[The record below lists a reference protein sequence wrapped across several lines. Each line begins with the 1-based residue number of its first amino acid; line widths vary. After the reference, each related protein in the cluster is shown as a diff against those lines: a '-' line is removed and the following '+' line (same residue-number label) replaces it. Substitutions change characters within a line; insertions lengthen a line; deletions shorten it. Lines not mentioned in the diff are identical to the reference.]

1 MSILTPGQLQRI
13 RKFEEGGAAGDQP
26 YVAAVTR
33 QDQFMDPLTQQLLYG
48 TDGQGGFIPGAF
60 RAAERTF
67 FDEEGR
73 PIVIPQEIAGLS
85 PDQIQAQQLA
95 RGAVGVQQPFIQE
108 AMSRGQQGIDA
119 LQSGIGGQALASQQA
134 LQQIQEGSRFALDQ
148 RDRAM
153 TDAIGGTQQGRARA
167 IEAEGRLRGD
177 LSDITGM
184 AQDSTGQY
192 IDQLGQQ
199 AAQGRRATEDFGMDL
214 AKVRQQG
221 QRSYDEFGRDITD
234 AVGMSMREREDLS
247 RGLAGGENLA
257 AQAVAS
263 QRGRLGLAEQ
273 GLKGGIS
280 ELGRN
285 LTDAIG
291 TRMIG
296 EQGLSRDL
304 AQGSELAARAGASQR
319 ARLGLAEA
327 GLQSGAG
334 ELGRNLTDTIGMRM
348 MGQENLSRGL
358 SRQEQLAAGAGASQR
373 ARLDLAEQ
381 GLSGGISRLDRD
393 LTRQLGAEAQTTG
406 DFSGQLGEARTQLR
420 NTVEDGFSIGDK
432 TSEYFDPYEDQVIQQ
447 SIRDASEGL
456 AKQDMAQYA
465 RDISSGGESAFG
477 SRARLSAEERAE
489 AMGRGLAKEVG
500 GIRSAG
506 FQRAQQTAI
515 GEDERARQAQR
526 TASSGLASLAGQEL
540 TGERGLIDRAAQ
552 ASQQRLGSA
561 QSLAGMRQQRAASE
575 LGASRDLANTL
586 GQTAQQRFGADQQV
600 ADAMAQAS
608 AQKFGAAQN
617 IAGMRQQRAA
627 SELGSSRQM
636 ADILRQDAQT
646 RFGAGQQTADA
657 LTQAAGQRFGAAQ
670 NLAGMRQQRAA
681 SELGSGTQ
689 LADIYRQG
697 AQQRFGAGQQVA
709 GQFQQAAGQ
718 KLAAGQG
725 YGNLIQQTA
734 QSQLGAQQQLGAQMG
749 QQAQQQYGAQQGLGS
764 LMSGAAQQRYGA
776 ATGLGQTLAGYG
788 QQDAAARAAAAQQGM
803 NVAGS
808 LANQYGQ
815 IGQQQ
820 YGAGQALAGA
830 QTGYGGFLSGL
841 GGQAQQAAQQD
852 VASLQGIGG
861 QAQQQRQRE
870 LDAQRAGL
878 LQAQQA
884 PLAQYQALM
893 PFVNMSPTG
902 QTNVQ
907 TQYTPPPSAIQAGL
921 GTGLAA
927 LGAIGNFNNPNN
939 QLRQQPSS

>member
-26 YVAAVTR
+26 YVASVTR
-33 QDQFMDPLTQQLLYG
+33 QDSMMDPITQQLLYG

-199 AAQGRRATEDFGMDL
+199 AAQARRATEDFGMDL

-221 QRSYDEFGRDITD
+221 RRSYDEFGRDITD
-234 AVGMSMREREDLS
+234 SFGMAARGREDLA
-247 RGLAGGENLA
+247 RGLAGGQDLSAQSTAGQRARLA
-257 AQAVAS
+257 
-263 QRGRLGLAEQ
+263 LAEK
-273 GLKGGIS
+273 GLQSGIS
-280 ELGRN
+280 DLSGN
-285 LTDAIG
+285 LTDSIG
-291 TRMIG
+291 MRMIG
-296 EQGLSRDL
+296 QQGLSRDL
-304 AQGSELAARAGASQR
+304 ARS
-319 ARLGLAEA
+319 
-327 GLQSGAG
+327 
-334 ELGRNLTDTIGMRM
+334 
-348 MGQENLSRGL
+348 
-358 SRQEQLAAGAGASQR
+358 EQLASAAGASQR
-373 ARLDLAEQ
+373 ARLDLAET
-381 GLSGGISRLDRD
+381 GMKGGISQLDRD
-393 LTRQLGAEAQTTG
+393 LTRQLGAESAATG
-406 DFSGQLGEARTQLR
+406 EFGGQLGEARTQLR
-420 NTVEDGFSIGDK
+420 NTVEDGFNIGDK
-432 TSEYFDPYEDQVIQQ
+432 TSEYFDPYEDRVVQQ

-515 GEDERARQAQR
+515 GEDERAKQAQR

-540 TGERGLIDRAAQ
+540 QGERGLIDRAAQ
-552 ASQQRLGSA
+552 ASQQ
-561 QSLAGMRQQRAASE
+561 QY
-575 LGASRDLANTL
+575 
-586 GQTAQQRFGADQQV
+586 
-600 ADAMAQAS
+600 
-608 AQKFGAAQN
+608 
-617 IAGMRQQRAA
+617 
-627 SELGSSRQM
+627 
-636 ADILRQDAQT
+636 
-646 RFGAGQQTADA
+646 
-657 LTQAAGQRFGAAQ
+657 GAAQ

-681 SELGSGTQ
+681 SELGSSRELANMLGQTAQQRYGAGESVASAAAQAAQQQFGAAQNLAGMRQQRAASELASGNQ
-689 LADIYRQG
+689 LADVYRQG
-697 AQQRFGAGQQVA
+697 AQQMYGADQALAGQA
-709 GQFQQAAGQ
+709 QQIAQQ

-776 ATGLGQTLAGYG
+776 GTGLGQTLAGYG
-788 QQDAAARAAAAQQGM
+788 QQDAAARTAAAQQGM

-820 YGAGQALAGA
+820 FGAGQALAGA

-902 QTNVQ
+902 TSNVQ
-907 TQYTPPPSAIQAGL
+907 TQYTPPPSALQAGL
-921 GTGLAA
+921 GVGLST

>member
-26 YVAAVTR
+26 YVASVTR
-33 QDQFMDPLTQQLLYG
+33 QDSMMDPITQQLLYG

-108 AMSRGQQGIDA
+108 AISRGQQGIDA

-199 AAQGRRATEDFGMDL
+199 AAQARRATEDFGMDL

-234 AVGMSMREREDLS
+234 SFGMAARGREDLA
-247 RGLAGGENLA
+247 RGLAGGQDLSAQSTAGQRARLA
-257 AQAVAS
+257 
-263 QRGRLGLAEQ
+263 LAEK
-273 GLKGGIS
+273 GLQSGIS
-280 ELGRN
+280 DLSGN
-285 LTDAIG
+285 LTDSIG
-291 TRMIG
+291 MRMIG
-296 EQGLSRDL
+296 QQGLSRDL
-304 AQGSELAARAGASQR
+304 ARSEQLASAAGASQR
-319 ARLGLAEA
+319 G
-327 GLQSGAG
+327 
-334 ELGRNLTDTIGMRM
+334 
-348 MGQENLSRGL
+348 
-358 SRQEQLAAGAGASQR
+358 
-373 ARLDLAEQ
+373 RLDLAET
-381 GLSGGISRLDRD
+381 GLKGGISQLDRD
-393 LTRQLGAEAQTTG
+393 LTRQLGAESAATG
-406 DFSGQLGEARTQLR
+406 EFGGQLGEARTQLR
-420 NTVEDGFSIGDK
+420 NTVEDGFNIGDK
-432 TSEYFDPYEDQVIQQ
+432 TSEYFDPYEDRVVQQ

-515 GEDERARQAQR
+515 GEDERAKQAQR

-540 TGERGLIDRAAQ
+540 QGERGLIDRAAQ
-552 ASQQRLGSA
+552 ASQQ
-561 QSLAGMRQQRAASE
+561 QY
-575 LGASRDLANTL
+575 
-586 GQTAQQRFGADQQV
+586 
-600 ADAMAQAS
+600 
-608 AQKFGAAQN
+608 
-617 IAGMRQQRAA
+617 
-627 SELGSSRQM
+627 
-636 ADILRQDAQT
+636 
-646 RFGAGQQTADA
+646 
-657 LTQAAGQRFGAAQ
+657 GAAQ

-681 SELGSGTQ
+681 SELGSSRELANMLGQTAQQRYGAGESVASAAAQAAQQQFGAAQNLAGMRQQRAASELASGNQ
-689 LADIYRQG
+689 LADVYRQG
-697 AQQRFGAGQQVA
+697 AQQMYGADQALAGQA
-709 GQFQQAAGQ
+709 QQIAGQ

-776 ATGLGQTLAGYG
+776 GTGLGQTLAGYG
-788 QQDAAARAAAAQQGM
+788 QQDAAARTAAAQQGM

-820 YGAGQALAGA
+820 FGAGQALAGA

-902 QTNVQ
+902 TSNVQ

-939 QLRQQPSS
+939 QLRQ

>member
-26 YVAAVTR
+26 YVASVTR
-33 QDQFMDPLTQQLLYG
+33 SDSMMDPITQQLLYG

-108 AMSRGQQGIDA
+108 AISRGQQGIDA

-234 AVGMSMREREDLS
+234 AVGMGMIGKEDLS
-247 RGLAGGENLA
+247 RGLSRSEELA
-257 AQAVAS
+257 SAAAAS
-263 QRGRLGLAEQ
+263 QRGRLDLAET
-273 GLKGGIS
+273 GMKGGIS
-280 ELGRN
+280 
-285 LTDAIG
+285 
-291 TRMIG
+291 
-296 EQGLSRDL
+296 Q
-304 AQGSELAARAGASQR
+304 
-319 ARLGLAEA
+319 
-327 GLQSGAG
+327 
-334 ELGRNLTDTIGMRM
+334 
-348 MGQENLSRGL
+348 
-358 SRQEQLAAGAGASQR
+358 
-373 ARLDLAEQ
+373 
-381 GLSGGISRLDRD
+381 LDRD
-393 LTRQLGAEAQTTG
+393 LTRQLGAESAATG
-406 DFSGQLGEARTQLR
+406 EFGGQLGEARTQLR
-420 NTVEDGFSIGDK
+420 NTVEDGFNIGDK
-432 TSEYFDPYEDQVIQQ
+432 TSEYFDPYEDRVVQQ

-515 GEDERARQAQR
+515 GEDERAKQAQR

-540 TGERGLIDRAAQ
+540 QGERGLIDRAAQ
-552 ASQQRLGSA
+552 ASQQ
-561 QSLAGMRQQRAASE
+561 QY
-575 LGASRDLANTL
+575 
-586 GQTAQQRFGADQQV
+586 
-600 ADAMAQAS
+600 
-608 AQKFGAAQN
+608 
-617 IAGMRQQRAA
+617 
-627 SELGSSRQM
+627 
-636 ADILRQDAQT
+636 
-646 RFGAGQQTADA
+646 
-657 LTQAAGQRFGAAQ
+657 GAAQ
-670 NLAGMRQQRAA
+670 NLAGMQQQRAA
-681 SELGSGTQ
+681 SELASSTN
-689 LADIYRQG
+689 LANMLGQG

-709 GQFQQAAGQ
+709 GQVQQAAGQ

-776 ATGLGQTLAGYG
+776 GTGLGQTLAGYG
-788 QQDAAARAAAAQQGM
+788 QQDAAARTAAAQQGM

-820 YGAGQALAGA
+820 FGAGQALAGA

-902 QTNVQ
+902 TTNVQ

>member
-26 YVAAVTR
+26 YVANVTR
-33 QDQFMDPLTQQLLYG
+33 TDSMMDPITQQLLYG

-108 AMSRGQQGIDA
+108 AISRGQQGIDA

-234 AVGMSMREREDLS
+234 AVGMGMIGKEDLS
-247 RGLAGGENLA
+247 RGLSRSEELA
-257 AQAVAS
+257 SAAAAS
-263 QRGRLGLAEQ
+263 QRGRLDLAET
-273 GLKGGIS
+273 GMKGGIS
-280 ELGRN
+280 
-285 LTDAIG
+285 
-291 TRMIG
+291 
-296 EQGLSRDL
+296 Q
-304 AQGSELAARAGASQR
+304 
-319 ARLGLAEA
+319 
-327 GLQSGAG
+327 
-334 ELGRNLTDTIGMRM
+334 
-348 MGQENLSRGL
+348 
-358 SRQEQLAAGAGASQR
+358 
-373 ARLDLAEQ
+373 
-381 GLSGGISRLDRD
+381 LDRD
-393 LTRQLGAEAQTTG
+393 LTRQLGAESAATG
-406 DFSGQLGEARTQLR
+406 EFGGQLGEARTQLR
-420 NTVEDGFSIGDK
+420 NTVEDGFNIGDK
-432 TSEYFDPYEDQVIQQ
+432 TSEYFDPYEDRVVQQ

-515 GEDERARQAQR
+515 GEDERAKQAQR

-540 TGERGLIDRAAQ
+540 QGERGLIDRAAQ
-552 ASQQRLGSA
+552 ASQQ
-561 QSLAGMRQQRAASE
+561 QY
-575 LGASRDLANTL
+575 
-586 GQTAQQRFGADQQV
+586 
-600 ADAMAQAS
+600 
-608 AQKFGAAQN
+608 
-617 IAGMRQQRAA
+617 
-627 SELGSSRQM
+627 
-636 ADILRQDAQT
+636 
-646 RFGAGQQTADA
+646 
-657 LTQAAGQRFGAAQ
+657 GAAQ
-670 NLAGMRQQRAA
+670 NLAGMQQQRAA
-681 SELGSGTQ
+681 SELASSTN
-689 LADIYRQG
+689 LANMLGQG

-709 GQFQQAAGQ
+709 GQVQQAAGQ

-788 QQDAAARAAAAQQGM
+788 QQDAAARTAAAQQGM

-830 QTGYGGFLSGL
+830 QQGYGGFLSGL

-902 QTNVQ
+902 TTNVV

-939 QLRQQPSS
+939 QLNQQPSS

>member
-1 MSILTPGQLQRI
+1 MSILTPAQLQRI
-13 RKFEEGGAAGDQP
+13 RRFQEGGAAVDQP
-26 YVAAVTR
+26 YIAAVTR
-33 QDQFMDPLTQQLLYG
+33 QDEMMDPITQQLLYG
-48 TDGQGGFIPGAF
+48 TDGQDGFIPGAF

-67 FDEEGR
+67 FDSEGR

-85 PDQIQAQQLA
+85 PDQIEAQQLA

-108 AMSRGQQGIDA
+108 AMSRGQLGIDA
-119 LQSGIGGQALASQQA
+119 LQSGIGGQSLASQQA
-134 LQQIQEGSRFALDQ
+134 LRQIQEGSRFALDQ

-153 TDAIGGTQQGRARA
+153 MDAIGGTQQGRARA
-167 IEAEGRLRGD
+167 LEAEARLRGD
-177 LSDITGM
+177 LGDITGM
-184 AQDSTGQY
+184 AQRSTGQY

-234 AVGMSMREREDLS
+234 AVGMGMISKEDLS
-247 RGLAGGENLA
+247 RGLSTGEELA
-257 AQAVAS
+257 SAATAL
-263 QRGRLGLAEQ
+263 QRG
-273 GLKGGIS
+273 
-280 ELGRN
+280 
-285 LTDAIG
+285 
-291 TRMIG
+291 
-296 EQGLSRDL
+296 
-304 AQGSELAARAGASQR
+304 
-319 ARLGLAEA
+319 
-327 GLQSGAG
+327 
-334 ELGRNLTDTIGMRM
+334 
-348 MGQENLSRGL
+348 
-358 SRQEQLAAGAGASQR
+358 
-373 ARLDLAEQ
+373 RLDLAET
-381 GLSGGISRLDRD
+381 GMAGGISRLDRD
-393 LTRQLGAEAQTTG
+393 LTRQLGAESAATG
-406 DFSGQLGEARTQLR
+406 GFGGQIGEARTQLK
-420 NTVEDGFSIGDK
+420 NTVEDGFNIGDK
-432 TSEYFDPYEDQVIQQ
+432 TSEYFDPYEDKVVQQ

-489 AMGRGLAKEVG
+489 AMGRGLAREVG

-526 TASSGLASLAGQEL
+526 AASSGLASLAGQEL
-540 TGERGLIDRAAQ
+540 GAERGLIDRAAQ
-552 ASQQRLGSA
+552 ASQQRY
-561 QSLAGMRQQRAASE
+561 
-575 LGASRDLANTL
+575 
-586 GQTAQQRFGADQQV
+586 
-600 ADAMAQAS
+600 
-608 AQKFGAAQN
+608 GAAQN
-617 IAGMRQQRAA
+617 LAGMQQQRAA
-627 SELGSSRQM
+627 SELGSV
-636 ADILRQDAQT
+636 
-646 RFGAGQQTADA
+646 
-657 LTQAAGQRFGAAQ
+657 
-670 NLAGMRQQRAA
+670 
-681 SELGSGTQ
+681 TQ

-697 AQQRFGAGQQVA
+697 AQQRFGAGQQLA
-709 GQFQQAAGQ
+709 GQVQQAAGQ

-764 LMSGAAQQRYGA
+764 LMGGAAQQLYGA
-776 ATGLGQTLAGYG
+776 GTGLGQTLAGYG

-803 NVAGS
+803 GVAGT

-820 YGAGQALAGA
+820 FGAGQALAGA
-830 QTGYGGFLSGL
+830 QAGYGTFLSGL
-841 GGQAQQAAQQD
+841 GGQAQQAAMQD

-902 QTNVQ
+902 KSTVQ
-907 TQYTPPPSAIQAGL
+907 TQYTPPPNALNAGLAAGL
-921 GTGLAA
+921 GA
-927 LGAIGNFNNPNN
+927 LGTMSNFNNPNN
-939 QLRQQPSS
+939 QLRTY

>member
-26 YVAAVTR
+26 YVANVTR
-33 QDQFMDPLTQQLLYG
+33 TDSMMDPITQQLLYG

-108 AMSRGQQGIDA
+108 AISRGQQGIDA
-119 LQSGIGGQALASQQA
+119 LQSGISGQALASQQA

-234 AVGMSMREREDLS
+234 AVGMGMIGKEDLS
-247 RGLAGGENLA
+247 RGLSRSEELA
-257 AQAVAS
+257 SAAAAS
-263 QRGRLGLAEQ
+263 QRGRLDLAET
-273 GLKGGIS
+273 GMKGGIS
-280 ELGRN
+280 
-285 LTDAIG
+285 
-291 TRMIG
+291 
-296 EQGLSRDL
+296 Q
-304 AQGSELAARAGASQR
+304 
-319 ARLGLAEA
+319 
-327 GLQSGAG
+327 
-334 ELGRNLTDTIGMRM
+334 
-348 MGQENLSRGL
+348 
-358 SRQEQLAAGAGASQR
+358 
-373 ARLDLAEQ
+373 
-381 GLSGGISRLDRD
+381 LDRD
-393 LTRQLGAEAQTTG
+393 LTRQLGAESAATG
-406 DFSGQLGEARTQLR
+406 EFGGQLGEARTQLR
-420 NTVEDGFSIGDK
+420 NTVEDGFNIGDK
-432 TSEYFDPYEDQVIQQ
+432 TSEYFDPYEDKVVQQ

-515 GEDERARQAQR
+515 GEDERAKQAQR

-540 TGERGLIDRAAQ
+540 QGERGLIDRAAQ
-552 ASQQRLGSA
+552 ASQQ
-561 QSLAGMRQQRAASE
+561 QY
-575 LGASRDLANTL
+575 
-586 GQTAQQRFGADQQV
+586 
-600 ADAMAQAS
+600 
-608 AQKFGAAQN
+608 
-617 IAGMRQQRAA
+617 
-627 SELGSSRQM
+627 
-636 ADILRQDAQT
+636 
-646 RFGAGQQTADA
+646 
-657 LTQAAGQRFGAAQ
+657 GAAQ
-670 NLAGMRQQRAA
+670 NLAGMQQQRAA
-681 SELGSGTQ
+681 SELASSTN
-689 LADIYRQG
+689 LANMLGQG

-709 GQFQQAAGQ
+709 GQVQQAAGQ

-788 QQDAAARAAAAQQGM
+788 QQDAAARTAAAQQGM

-830 QTGYGGFLSGL
+830 QQGYGGFLSGL
-841 GGQAQQAAQQD
+841 GAQAQQAAQQD

-902 QTNVQ
+902 TTNVQ

-939 QLRQQPSS
+939 QLKNTMSVADFTPS

>member
-26 YVAAVTR
+26 YVANVTR
-33 QDQFMDPLTQQLLYG
+33 SDSMMDPITQQLLYG

-108 AMSRGQQGIDA
+108 AISRGQQGIDA

-234 AVGMSMREREDLS
+234 AVGMGMIGKEDLS
-247 RGLAGGENLA
+247 RGLSRSEELA
-257 AQAVAS
+257 SAAAAS
-263 QRGRLGLAEQ
+263 QRGRLDLAET
-273 GLKGGIS
+273 GMKGGIS
-280 ELGRN
+280 
-285 LTDAIG
+285 
-291 TRMIG
+291 
-296 EQGLSRDL
+296 Q
-304 AQGSELAARAGASQR
+304 
-319 ARLGLAEA
+319 
-327 GLQSGAG
+327 
-334 ELGRNLTDTIGMRM
+334 
-348 MGQENLSRGL
+348 
-358 SRQEQLAAGAGASQR
+358 
-373 ARLDLAEQ
+373 
-381 GLSGGISRLDRD
+381 LDRD
-393 LTRQLGAEAQTTG
+393 LTRQLGAESAATG
-406 DFSGQLGEARTQLR
+406 EFGGQLGEARTQLR
-420 NTVEDGFSIGDK
+420 NTVEDGFNIGDK
-432 TSEYFDPYEDQVIQQ
+432 TSEYFDPYEDKVVQQ

-515 GEDERARQAQR
+515 GEDERAKQAQR

-540 TGERGLIDRAAQ
+540 QGERGLIDRAAQ
-552 ASQQRLGSA
+552 ASQQ
-561 QSLAGMRQQRAASE
+561 QY
-575 LGASRDLANTL
+575 
-586 GQTAQQRFGADQQV
+586 
-600 ADAMAQAS
+600 
-608 AQKFGAAQN
+608 
-617 IAGMRQQRAA
+617 
-627 SELGSSRQM
+627 
-636 ADILRQDAQT
+636 
-646 RFGAGQQTADA
+646 
-657 LTQAAGQRFGAAQ
+657 GAAQ
-670 NLAGMRQQRAA
+670 NLAGMQQQRAA
-681 SELGSGTQ
+681 SELASSTN
-689 LADIYRQG
+689 LANMLGQG

-709 GQFQQAAGQ
+709 GQVQQAAGQ

-788 QQDAAARAAAAQQGM
+788 QQDAAARTAAAQQGM

-820 YGAGQALAGA
+820 FGAGQALAGA

-902 QTNVQ
+902 TTNVQ

-939 QLRQQPSS
+939 QLNQQPSS

>member
-1 MSILTPGQLQRI
+1 MSILTPAQLQRI
-13 RKFEEGGAAGDQP
+13 RRFQEGGAAVDQP
-26 YVAAVTR
+26 YIAAVTR
-33 QDQFMDPLTQQLLYG
+33 QDEMMDPITQQLLFG
-48 TDGQGGFIPGAF
+48 TDGQDGFIPGAF

-67 FDEEGR
+67 FDSEGR

-108 AMSRGQQGIDA
+108 AMSRGQLGIDA
-119 LQSGIGGQALASQQA
+119 LKSGIGGQSLASQQA
-134 LQQIQEGSRFALDQ
+134 LRQIQEGSRFALDQ

-153 TDAIGGTQQGRARA
+153 MDAIGGTQQGRARA
-167 IEAEGRLRGD
+167 LEAEARLRGD
-177 LSDITGM
+177 LGDITGM
-184 AQDSTGQY
+184 AQRSTGQY

-214 AKVRQQG
+214 AKARQQG

-234 AVGMSMREREDLS
+234 AVGMGMISKEDLS
-247 RGLAGGENLA
+247 RGLSTGEELA
-257 AQAVAS
+257 SAATAL
-263 QRGRLGLAEQ
+263 QRG
-273 GLKGGIS
+273 
-280 ELGRN
+280 
-285 LTDAIG
+285 
-291 TRMIG
+291 
-296 EQGLSRDL
+296 
-304 AQGSELAARAGASQR
+304 
-319 ARLGLAEA
+319 
-327 GLQSGAG
+327 
-334 ELGRNLTDTIGMRM
+334 
-348 MGQENLSRGL
+348 
-358 SRQEQLAAGAGASQR
+358 
-373 ARLDLAEQ
+373 RLDLAET
-381 GLSGGISRLDRD
+381 GMAGGISRLDRD
-393 LTRQLGAEAQTTG
+393 LTRQLGAESAATG
-406 DFSGQLGEARTQLR
+406 GFGGQIGEARTQLK
-420 NTVEDGFSIGDK
+420 NTVEDGFNIGDK
-432 TSEYFDPYEDQVIQQ
+432 TSEYFDPYEDKVVQQ

-489 AMGRGLAKEVG
+489 AMGRGLAREVG

-526 TASSGLASLAGQEL
+526 AASSGLASLAGQEL
-540 TGERGLIDRAAQ
+540 GAERGLIDRAAQ
-552 ASQQRLGSA
+552 ASQQRY
-561 QSLAGMRQQRAASE
+561 
-575 LGASRDLANTL
+575 
-586 GQTAQQRFGADQQV
+586 
-600 ADAMAQAS
+600 
-608 AQKFGAAQN
+608 GAAQN
-617 IAGMRQQRAA
+617 LAGMQQQRAA
-627 SELGSSRQM
+627 SELGSV
-636 ADILRQDAQT
+636 
-646 RFGAGQQTADA
+646 
-657 LTQAAGQRFGAAQ
+657 
-670 NLAGMRQQRAA
+670 
-681 SELGSGTQ
+681 TQ

-697 AQQRFGAGQQVA
+697 AQQRFGAGQQLA
-709 GQFQQAAGQ
+709 GQVQQAAGQ

-764 LMSGAAQQRYGA
+764 LMGGAAQQLYGA
-776 ATGLGQTLAGYG
+776 GTGLGQTLAGYG

-803 NVAGS
+803 GVAGT

-820 YGAGQALAGA
+820 FGAGQALAGA
-830 QTGYGGFLSGL
+830 QQGYGGFLSGL

-902 QTNVQ
+902 KSTVQ
-907 TQYTPPPSAIQAGL
+907 MQYTPPPNALNAGLAAGL
-921 GTGLAA
+921 GA
-927 LGAIGNFNNPNN
+927 LGTMSNFNNPNN
-939 QLRQQPSS
+939 QLRTY

>member
-26 YVAAVTR
+26 YVANVTR
-33 QDQFMDPLTQQLLYG
+33 SDSMMDPITQQLLYG

-167 IEAEGRLRGD
+167 VEAEGRLRGD

-234 AVGMSMREREDLS
+234 AVGMGMIGKEDLS
-247 RGLAGGENLA
+247 RGLSRSEELA
-257 AQAVAS
+257 SAAAAS
-263 QRGRLGLAEQ
+263 QRGRLDLAET
-273 GLKGGIS
+273 GMKGGIS
-280 ELGRN
+280 
-285 LTDAIG
+285 
-291 TRMIG
+291 
-296 EQGLSRDL
+296 Q
-304 AQGSELAARAGASQR
+304 
-319 ARLGLAEA
+319 
-327 GLQSGAG
+327 
-334 ELGRNLTDTIGMRM
+334 
-348 MGQENLSRGL
+348 
-358 SRQEQLAAGAGASQR
+358 
-373 ARLDLAEQ
+373 
-381 GLSGGISRLDRD
+381 LDRD
-393 LTRQLGAEAQTTG
+393 LTRQLGAESAATG
-406 DFSGQLGEARTQLR
+406 EFGGQLGEARTQLR
-420 NTVEDGFSIGDK
+420 NTVEDGFNIGDK
-432 TSEYFDPYEDQVIQQ
+432 TSEYFDPYEDRVVQQ

-515 GEDERARQAQR
+515 GEDERAKQAQR

-540 TGERGLIDRAAQ
+540 QGERGLIDRAAQ
-552 ASQQRLGSA
+552 ASQQ
-561 QSLAGMRQQRAASE
+561 QY
-575 LGASRDLANTL
+575 
-586 GQTAQQRFGADQQV
+586 
-600 ADAMAQAS
+600 
-608 AQKFGAAQN
+608 
-617 IAGMRQQRAA
+617 
-627 SELGSSRQM
+627 
-636 ADILRQDAQT
+636 
-646 RFGAGQQTADA
+646 
-657 LTQAAGQRFGAAQ
+657 GAAQ

-681 SELGSGTQ
+681 SELASSTN
-689 LADIYRQG
+689 LANMLGQG

-709 GQFQQAAGQ
+709 GQVQQAAGQ

-749 QQAQQQYGAQQGLGS
+749 QQAQQQYGAQQGLQS

-776 ATGLGQTLAGYG
+776 GTGLGQTLAGYG
-788 QQDAAARAAAAQQGM
+788 QQDAAARTAAAQQGM

-820 YGAGQALAGA
+820 FGAGQALAGA

-921 GTGLAA
+921 GLGLSSAW
-927 LGAIGNFNNPNN
+927 GNG
-939 QLRQQPSS
+939 

>member
-1 MSILTPGQLQRI
+1 
-13 RKFEEGGAAGDQP
+13 
-26 YVAAVTR
+26 VARLAINRTSPAVTR
-33 QDQFMDPLTQQLLYG
+33 QDQLMDPITQQLLYG
-48 TDGQGGFIPGAF
+48 TDGQDGFIPGAF

-67 FDEEGR
+67 FDSEGR

-85 PDQIQAQQLA
+85 PDQIEAQQLA

-108 AMSRGQQGIDA
+108 AMSRGQLGIDA
-119 LQSGIGGQALASQQA
+119 LRSGIGGQSLASQQA
-134 LQQIQEGSRFALDQ
+134 LRQIQEGSRFALDQ

-153 TDAIGGTQQGRARA
+153 MDAIGGTQQGRARA
-167 IEAEGRLRGD
+167 LEAEARLRGD
-177 LSDITGM
+177 LGDITGM
-184 AQDSTGQY
+184 AQRSTGQY

-234 AVGMSMREREDLS
+234 AVGMGMISKEDLS
-247 RGLAGGENLA
+247 RGLSTGEELA
-257 AQAVAS
+257 SAATAL
-263 QRGRLGLAEQ
+263 QRG
-273 GLKGGIS
+273 
-280 ELGRN
+280 
-285 LTDAIG
+285 
-291 TRMIG
+291 
-296 EQGLSRDL
+296 
-304 AQGSELAARAGASQR
+304 
-319 ARLGLAEA
+319 
-327 GLQSGAG
+327 
-334 ELGRNLTDTIGMRM
+334 
-348 MGQENLSRGL
+348 
-358 SRQEQLAAGAGASQR
+358 
-373 ARLDLAEQ
+373 RLDLAET
-381 GLSGGISRLDRD
+381 GMKGGISQLDRD
-393 LTRQLGAEAQTTG
+393 LTRQLGAESAATG
-406 DFSGQLGEARTQLR
+406 GFGGQIGEARTQLK
-420 NTVEDGFSIGDK
+420 NTVEDGFNIGDK
-432 TSEYFDPYEDQVIQQ
+432 TSEYFDPYEDKVVQQ

-526 TASSGLASLAGQEL
+526 AASSGLASLAGQEL
-540 TGERGLIDRAAQ
+540 GAERGLIDRAAQ
-552 ASQQRLGSA
+552 ASQQRY
-561 QSLAGMRQQRAASE
+561 
-575 LGASRDLANTL
+575 
-586 GQTAQQRFGADQQV
+586 
-600 ADAMAQAS
+600 
-608 AQKFGAAQN
+608 GAAQN
-617 IAGMRQQRAA
+617 LAGMQQQRAA
-627 SELGSSRQM
+627 SELGSV
-636 ADILRQDAQT
+636 
-646 RFGAGQQTADA
+646 
-657 LTQAAGQRFGAAQ
+657 
-670 NLAGMRQQRAA
+670 
-681 SELGSGTQ
+681 TQ

-697 AQQRFGAGQQVA
+697 AQQRFGAGQQLA
-709 GQFQQAAGQ
+709 GQVQQAAGQ

-734 QSQLGAQQQLGAQMG
+734 QAQLSAQQQQNQQMG

-764 LMSGAAQQRYGA
+764 LMGGAAQQLYGA
-776 ATGLGQTLAGYG
+776 GTGLGQTLAGYG

-803 NVAGS
+803 GVAGT

-820 YGAGQALAGA
+820 FGAGQQLAGA
-830 QTGYGGFLSGL
+830 QAGYGTFLSGL
-841 GGQAQQAAQQD
+841 GGQAQQAAMQD

-893 PFVNMSPTG
+893 PFVNMNPAGKT
-902 QTNVQ
+902 TVQ
-907 TQYTPPPSAIQAGL
+907 TQYTPPPSALQAGL
-921 GTGLAA
+921 GTGLATLGA
-927 LGAIGNFNNPNN
+927 LGRWNNPNSELPPRLTPEPDN
-939 QLRQQPSS
+939 FNYENRQLRAQ

>member
-13 RKFEEGGAAGDQP
+13 RKFEEGGATGDGS
-26 YVAAVTR
+26 YVANVTR
-33 QDQFMDPLTQQLLYG
+33 SDSMMDPITQQLLYG

-153 TDAIGGTQQGRARA
+153 TDAMGGTQQGRARA
-167 IEAEGRLRGD
+167 VEAEGRLRGD

-234 AVGMSMREREDLS
+234 AVGMGMIGKEDLS
-247 RGLAGGENLA
+247 RGLSRSEELA
-257 AQAVAS
+257 SAAAAS
-263 QRGRLGLAEQ
+263 QRGRLDLAET
-273 GLKGGIS
+273 GMKGGIS
-280 ELGRN
+280 
-285 LTDAIG
+285 
-291 TRMIG
+291 
-296 EQGLSRDL
+296 Q
-304 AQGSELAARAGASQR
+304 
-319 ARLGLAEA
+319 
-327 GLQSGAG
+327 
-334 ELGRNLTDTIGMRM
+334 
-348 MGQENLSRGL
+348 
-358 SRQEQLAAGAGASQR
+358 
-373 ARLDLAEQ
+373 
-381 GLSGGISRLDRD
+381 LDRD
-393 LTRQLGAEAQTTG
+393 LTRQLGAESAATG
-406 DFSGQLGEARTQLR
+406 EFGGQLGEARTQLQ
-420 NTVEDGFSIGDK
+420 NTVEDGFNIGDK
-432 TSEYFDPYEDQVIQQ
+432 TSEYFDPYEDRVVQQ

-515 GEDERARQAQR
+515 GEDERAKQAQR

-540 TGERGLIDRAAQ
+540 QGERGLIDRAAQ
-552 ASQQRLGSA
+552 ASQQ
-561 QSLAGMRQQRAASE
+561 QY
-575 LGASRDLANTL
+575 
-586 GQTAQQRFGADQQV
+586 
-600 ADAMAQAS
+600 
-608 AQKFGAAQN
+608 
-617 IAGMRQQRAA
+617 
-627 SELGSSRQM
+627 
-636 ADILRQDAQT
+636 
-646 RFGAGQQTADA
+646 
-657 LTQAAGQRFGAAQ
+657 GAAQ
-670 NLAGMRQQRAA
+670 NLAGMQQQRAA
-681 SELGSGTQ
+681 SELASSTN
-689 LADIYRQG
+689 LANMLGQG

-709 GQFQQAAGQ
+709 GQVQQAAGQ

-749 QQAQQQYGAQQGLGS
+749 QQAQQQYGAQQGLQS

-776 ATGLGQTLAGYG
+776 GTGLGQTLAGYG
-788 QQDAAARAAAAQQGM
+788 QQDAAARTAAAQQGM

-820 YGAGQALAGA
+820 FGAGQALAGA
-830 QTGYGGFLSGL
+830 QQGYGGFLSGL

-907 TQYTPPPSAIQAGL
+907 TQYTPPPSALQAGL
-921 GTGLAA
+921 GVGLST
-927 LGAIGNFNNPNN
+927 LGALGNFNNPNN
-939 QLRQQPSS
+939 QLGQQPSS

>member
-26 YVAAVTR
+26 YVANVTR
-33 QDQFMDPLTQQLLYG
+33 TDSMMDPITQQLLYG

-108 AMSRGQQGIDA
+108 AISRGQQGIDA
-119 LQSGIGGQALASQQA
+119 LQSGISGQALASQQA

-234 AVGMSMREREDLS
+234 AVGMGMIGKEDLS
-247 RGLAGGENLA
+247 RGLSRSEELA
-257 AQAVAS
+257 SAAAAS
-263 QRGRLGLAEQ
+263 QRGRLDLAET
-273 GLKGGIS
+273 GMKGGIS
-280 ELGRN
+280 
-285 LTDAIG
+285 
-291 TRMIG
+291 
-296 EQGLSRDL
+296 Q
-304 AQGSELAARAGASQR
+304 
-319 ARLGLAEA
+319 
-327 GLQSGAG
+327 
-334 ELGRNLTDTIGMRM
+334 
-348 MGQENLSRGL
+348 
-358 SRQEQLAAGAGASQR
+358 
-373 ARLDLAEQ
+373 
-381 GLSGGISRLDRD
+381 LDRD
-393 LTRQLGAEAQTTG
+393 LTRQLGAESAATG
-406 DFSGQLGEARTQLR
+406 EFGGQLGEARTQLR
-420 NTVEDGFSIGDK
+420 NTVEDGFNIGDK
-432 TSEYFDPYEDQVIQQ
+432 TSEYFDPYEDRVVQQ

-515 GEDERARQAQR
+515 GEDERAKQAQR

-540 TGERGLIDRAAQ
+540 QGERGLIDRAAQ
-552 ASQQRLGSA
+552 ASQQ
-561 QSLAGMRQQRAASE
+561 QY
-575 LGASRDLANTL
+575 
-586 GQTAQQRFGADQQV
+586 
-600 ADAMAQAS
+600 
-608 AQKFGAAQN
+608 
-617 IAGMRQQRAA
+617 
-627 SELGSSRQM
+627 
-636 ADILRQDAQT
+636 
-646 RFGAGQQTADA
+646 
-657 LTQAAGQRFGAAQ
+657 GAAQ
-670 NLAGMRQQRAA
+670 NLAGMQQQRAA
-681 SELGSGTQ
+681 SELASSTN
-689 LADIYRQG
+689 LANMLGQG

-709 GQFQQAAGQ
+709 GQVQQAAGQ

-776 ATGLGQTLAGYG
+776 GTGLGQTLAGYG
-788 QQDAAARAAAAQQGM
+788 QQDAAARTAAAQQGM

-820 YGAGQALAGA
+820 FGAGQALAGA
-830 QTGYGGFLSGL
+830 QQGYGGFLSGL

-902 QTNVQ
+902 TTNVV

-939 QLRQQPSS
+939 QLNQQPSS

>member
-13 RKFEEGGAAGDQP
+13 RKFEEGGATGDQP
-26 YVAAVTR
+26 YVANVTR
-33 QDQFMDPLTQQLLYG
+33 SDSMMDPITQQLLYG

-73 PIVIPQEIAGLS
+73 PLVIPQEIAGLS

-95 RGAVGVQQPFIQE
+95 RGAVGVQQPFINE
-108 AMSRGQQGIDA
+108 AISRGQQGIDA
-119 LQSGIGGQALASQQA
+119 LQSGIGGQALASRQA
-134 LQQIQEGSRFALDQ
+134 LGQMQEGSRFALDQ

-153 TDAIGGTQQGRARA
+153 TDAMGGTQQGRARA
-167 IEAEGRLRGD
+167 VEAEGRLRGD

-221 QRSYDEFGRDITD
+221 QKSYDEFGRDITD
-234 AVGMSMREREDLS
+234 SVGMGMIGKEDLS
-247 RGLAGGENLA
+247 RGLSRSEELA
-257 AQAVAS
+257 SAAAAS
-263 QRGRLGLAEQ
+263 QRGRLDLAET
-273 GLKGGIS
+273 GMKGGIS
-280 ELGRN
+280 
-285 LTDAIG
+285 
-291 TRMIG
+291 
-296 EQGLSRDL
+296 Q
-304 AQGSELAARAGASQR
+304 
-319 ARLGLAEA
+319 
-327 GLQSGAG
+327 
-334 ELGRNLTDTIGMRM
+334 
-348 MGQENLSRGL
+348 
-358 SRQEQLAAGAGASQR
+358 
-373 ARLDLAEQ
+373 
-381 GLSGGISRLDRD
+381 LDRD
-393 LTRQLGAEAQTTG
+393 LTRQLGAESAATG
-406 DFSGQLGEARTQLR
+406 EFGGQLGEARTQLQ
-420 NTVEDGFSIGDK
+420 NTVEDGFSVGDK
-432 TSEYFDPYEDQVIQQ
+432 TSEYFDPYEDRVVQQ

-515 GEDERARQAQR
+515 GEDERAKQAQR

-540 TGERGLIDRAAQ
+540 QGERGLIDRAGQ
-552 ASQQRLGSA
+552 ASQQ
-561 QSLAGMRQQRAASE
+561 QY
-575 LGASRDLANTL
+575 
-586 GQTAQQRFGADQQV
+586 
-600 ADAMAQAS
+600 
-608 AQKFGAAQN
+608 
-617 IAGMRQQRAA
+617 
-627 SELGSSRQM
+627 
-636 ADILRQDAQT
+636 
-646 RFGAGQQTADA
+646 
-657 LTQAAGQRFGAAQ
+657 GAAQ
-670 NLAGMRQQRAA
+670 NLAGMQQQRAA
-681 SELGSGTQ
+681 SELASSTN
-689 LADIYRQG
+689 LANTLGQG

-709 GQFQQAAGQ
+709 GQVQQAAGQ

-734 QSQLGAQQQLGAQMG
+734 QSQLGAQQQQNQQMG

-776 ATGLGQTLAGYG
+776 GTGLGQTLAGYG
-788 QQDAAARAAAAQQGM
+788 QQDAAARTAAGQQGM

-820 YGAGQALAGA
+820 FGAGQALAGA

-939 QLRQQPSS
+939 QLTQQPSS

>member
-1 MSILTPGQLQRI
+1 MSILTPAQLQRI
-13 RKFEEGGAAGDQP
+13 RRFQEGGAAGDQP
-26 YVAAVTR
+26 YVASVTR
-33 QDQFMDPLTQQLLYG
+33 QDQMMDPITQQLLFG
-48 TDGQGGFIPGAF
+48 TDGQDGFIPGAF

-67 FDEEGR
+67 FDSEGR

-85 PDQIQAQQLA
+85 PDQIEAQQLA

-119 LQSGIGGQALASQQA
+119 LQSGIGGQSLASQQA
-134 LQQIQEGSRFALDQ
+134 LRQIQEGSRFALDQ

-153 TDAIGGTQQGRARA
+153 MDAISGTQQGRARA
-167 IEAEGRLRGD
+167 LEAEARLRGD
-177 LSDITGM
+177 LGDITGM
-184 AQDSTGQY
+184 AQRSTGQY

-234 AVGMSMREREDLS
+234 AVGMGMISKEDLS
-247 RGLAGGENLA
+247 RGLSTGEELA
-257 AQAVAS
+257 SAATAL
-263 QRGRLGLAEQ
+263 QRG
-273 GLKGGIS
+273 
-280 ELGRN
+280 
-285 LTDAIG
+285 
-291 TRMIG
+291 
-296 EQGLSRDL
+296 
-304 AQGSELAARAGASQR
+304 
-319 ARLGLAEA
+319 
-327 GLQSGAG
+327 
-334 ELGRNLTDTIGMRM
+334 
-348 MGQENLSRGL
+348 
-358 SRQEQLAAGAGASQR
+358 
-373 ARLDLAEQ
+373 RLDLAET
-381 GLSGGISRLDRD
+381 GMAGGISRLDRD
-393 LTRQLGAEAQTTG
+393 LTRQLGAESAATG
-406 DFSGQLGEARTQLR
+406 GFGGQIGEARTQLK
-420 NTVEDGFSIGDK
+420 NTVEDGFNIGDK
-432 TSEYFDPYEDQVIQQ
+432 TSEYFDPYEDKVVQQ

-526 TASSGLASLAGQEL
+526 AASSGLASLAGQEL
-540 TGERGLIDRAAQ
+540 GAERGLIDRAAQ
-552 ASQQRLGSA
+552 ASQQRY
-561 QSLAGMRQQRAASE
+561 
-575 LGASRDLANTL
+575 
-586 GQTAQQRFGADQQV
+586 
-600 ADAMAQAS
+600 
-608 AQKFGAAQN
+608 GAAQN
-617 IAGMRQQRAA
+617 LAGMQQQRAA
-627 SELGSSRQM
+627 SELGSV
-636 ADILRQDAQT
+636 
-646 RFGAGQQTADA
+646 
-657 LTQAAGQRFGAAQ
+657 
-670 NLAGMRQQRAA
+670 
-681 SELGSGTQ
+681 TQ

-697 AQQRFGAGQQVA
+697 AQQRFGAGQQLA
-709 GQFQQAAGQ
+709 GQVQQAAGQ

-734 QSQLGAQQQLGAQMG
+734 QAQLSAQQQQNQQMG

-764 LMSGAAQQRYGA
+764 LMGGAAQQLYGA
-776 ATGLGQTLAGYG
+776 GTGLGQTLAGYG

-803 NVAGS
+803 GVAGT

-820 YGAGQALAGA
+820 FGAGQALAGA
-830 QTGYGGFLSGL
+830 QQGYGGFLSGL

-902 QTNVQ
+902 TSNVQ
-907 TQYTPPPSAIQAGL
+907 TQYTPPPSALQAGL
-921 GTGLAA
+921 GTGLAT
-927 LGAIGNFNNPNN
+927 LGALGNFNNPNRY
-939 QLRQQPSS
+939 LRDDRSAPPVAQ

>member
-26 YVAAVTR
+26 YVANVTR
-33 QDQFMDPLTQQLLYG
+33 SDSMMDPITQQLLYG

-167 IEAEGRLRGD
+167 IEAERRLRGD

-221 QRSYDEFGRDITD
+221 RRSYDEFGRDITD
-234 AVGMSMREREDLS
+234 SFGMAARGREDLA
-247 RGLAGGENLA
+247 RGLAGGQDLSAQSTAGQRARLA
-257 AQAVAS
+257 
-263 QRGRLGLAEQ
+263 LAEK
-273 GLKGGIS
+273 GLQSGIS
-280 ELGRN
+280 DLSGN
-285 LTDAIG
+285 LTDSIG
-291 TRMIG
+291 MRMIG
-296 EQGLSRDL
+296 QQGLSRDL
-304 AQGSELAARAGASQR
+304 ARSEQLASAAGASQR
-319 ARLGLAEA
+319 ARLGLAES
-327 GLQSGAG
+327 GLK
-334 ELGRNLTDTIGMRM
+334 
-348 MGQENLSRGL
+348 
-358 SRQEQLAAGAGASQR
+358 
-373 ARLDLAEQ
+373 
-381 GLSGGISRLDRD
+381 GGISQLDRD
-393 LTRQLGAEAQTTG
+393 LTRQLAAESAATG
-406 DFSGQLGEARTQLR
+406 EFGGQLGEARTQLK
-420 NTVEDGFSIGDK
+420 NTVEDGFNIGDK
-432 TSEYFDPYEDQVIQQ
+432 TSEYFDPYEDRVVQQ
-447 SIRDASEGL
+447 SIRDATEGL

-515 GEDERARQAQR
+515 GEDERAKQAQR

-540 TGERGLIDRAAQ
+540 QGERGLIDRAAQ

-575 LGASRDLANTL
+575 LGSSRELANML
-586 GQTAQQRFGADQQV
+586 GQTAQQRYGAGESV
-600 ADAMAQAS
+600 ASAAAQA
-608 AQKFGAAQN
+608 AQ
-617 IAGMRQQRAA
+617 QQ
-627 SELGSSRQM
+627 
-636 ADILRQDAQT
+636 
-646 RFGAGQQTADA
+646 
-657 LTQAAGQRFGAAQ
+657 FGAAQ

-681 SELGSGTQ
+681 SELASGNQ
-689 LADIYRQG
+689 LADVYRQG
-697 AQQRFGAGQQVA
+697 AQQMYGADQALAGQA
-709 GQFQQAAGQ
+709 QQIAQQ

-749 QQAQQQYGAQQGLGS
+749 QQAQQQYGAQQGLQS

-776 ATGLGQTLAGYG
+776 GTGLGQTLAGYG
-788 QQDAAARAAAAQQGM
+788 QQDAAARTAAAQQGM

-820 YGAGQALAGA
+820 FGAGQALAGA
-830 QTGYGGFLSGL
+830 QQGYGGFLSGL

-861 QAQQQRQRE
+861 QVQQQRQRE

-907 TQYTPPPSAIQAGL
+907 TQYTPPPSALQAGL
-921 GTGLAA
+921 GVGLST
-927 LGAIGNFNNPNN
+927 LGALGNFNNPNN
-939 QLRQQPSS
+939 QLKN

>member
-26 YVAAVTR
+26 YVANVTR
-33 QDQFMDPLTQQLLYG
+33 TDSMMDPITQQLLYG

-108 AMSRGQQGIDA
+108 AISRGQQGIDA
-119 LQSGIGGQALASQQA
+119 LQSGISGQALASQQA

-234 AVGMSMREREDLS
+234 AVGMGMIGKEDLS
-247 RGLAGGENLA
+247 RGLSRSEELA
-257 AQAVAS
+257 SAAAAS
-263 QRGRLGLAEQ
+263 QRGRLDLAET
-273 GLKGGIS
+273 GMKGGIS
-280 ELGRN
+280 
-285 LTDAIG
+285 
-291 TRMIG
+291 
-296 EQGLSRDL
+296 Q
-304 AQGSELAARAGASQR
+304 
-319 ARLGLAEA
+319 
-327 GLQSGAG
+327 
-334 ELGRNLTDTIGMRM
+334 
-348 MGQENLSRGL
+348 
-358 SRQEQLAAGAGASQR
+358 
-373 ARLDLAEQ
+373 
-381 GLSGGISRLDRD
+381 LDRD
-393 LTRQLGAEAQTTG
+393 LTRQLGAESAATG
-406 DFSGQLGEARTQLR
+406 EFGGQLGEARTQLR
-420 NTVEDGFSIGDK
+420 NTVEDGFNIGDK
-432 TSEYFDPYEDQVIQQ
+432 TSEYFDPYEDRVVQQ

-515 GEDERARQAQR
+515 GEDERAKQAQR

-540 TGERGLIDRAAQ
+540 QGERGLIDREAQ
-552 ASQQRLGSA
+552 ASQQ
-561 QSLAGMRQQRAASE
+561 QY
-575 LGASRDLANTL
+575 
-586 GQTAQQRFGADQQV
+586 
-600 ADAMAQAS
+600 
-608 AQKFGAAQN
+608 
-617 IAGMRQQRAA
+617 
-627 SELGSSRQM
+627 
-636 ADILRQDAQT
+636 
-646 RFGAGQQTADA
+646 
-657 LTQAAGQRFGAAQ
+657 GAAQ
-670 NLAGMRQQRAA
+670 NLAGMQQQRAA
-681 SELGSGTQ
+681 SELASSTN
-689 LADIYRQG
+689 LANMLGQG

-709 GQFQQAAGQ
+709 GQVQQAAGQ

-788 QQDAAARAAAAQQGM
+788 QQDAAARTAAAQQGM

-830 QTGYGGFLSGL
+830 QQGYGGFLSGL
-841 GGQAQQAAQQD
+841 GAQAQQAAQQD

-902 QTNVQ
+902 TTNVV

>member
-26 YVAAVTR
+26 YVANVTR
-33 QDQFMDPLTQQLLYG
+33 TDSMMDPITQQLLYG

-108 AMSRGQQGIDA
+108 AISRGQQGIDA
-119 LQSGIGGQALASQQA
+119 LQSGISGQALASQQA

-234 AVGMSMREREDLS
+234 AVGMGMIGKEDLS
-247 RGLAGGENLA
+247 RGLSRSEELA
-257 AQAVAS
+257 SAAAAS
-263 QRGRLGLAEQ
+263 QRGRLDLAET
-273 GLKGGIS
+273 GMKGGIS
-280 ELGRN
+280 
-285 LTDAIG
+285 
-291 TRMIG
+291 
-296 EQGLSRDL
+296 Q
-304 AQGSELAARAGASQR
+304 
-319 ARLGLAEA
+319 
-327 GLQSGAG
+327 
-334 ELGRNLTDTIGMRM
+334 
-348 MGQENLSRGL
+348 
-358 SRQEQLAAGAGASQR
+358 
-373 ARLDLAEQ
+373 
-381 GLSGGISRLDRD
+381 LDRD
-393 LTRQLGAEAQTTG
+393 LTRQLGAESAATG
-406 DFSGQLGEARTQLR
+406 EFGGQLGEARTQLR
-420 NTVEDGFSIGDK
+420 NTVEDGFNIGDK
-432 TSEYFDPYEDQVIQQ
+432 TSEYFDPYEDRVVQQ

-515 GEDERARQAQR
+515 GEDERAKQAQR

-540 TGERGLIDRAAQ
+540 QGERGLIDRAAQ
-552 ASQQRLGSA
+552 ASQQ
-561 QSLAGMRQQRAASE
+561 QY
-575 LGASRDLANTL
+575 
-586 GQTAQQRFGADQQV
+586 
-600 ADAMAQAS
+600 
-608 AQKFGAAQN
+608 
-617 IAGMRQQRAA
+617 
-627 SELGSSRQM
+627 
-636 ADILRQDAQT
+636 
-646 RFGAGQQTADA
+646 
-657 LTQAAGQRFGAAQ
+657 GAAQ
-670 NLAGMRQQRAA
+670 NLAGMQQQRAA
-681 SELGSGTQ
+681 SELASSTN
-689 LADIYRQG
+689 LANMLGQG

-709 GQFQQAAGQ
+709 GQVQQAAGQ

-788 QQDAAARAAAAQQGM
+788 QQDAAARTAAAQQGM

-830 QTGYGGFLSGL
+830 QQGYGGFLSGL
-841 GGQAQQAAQQD
+841 GAQAQQAAQQD

-902 QTNVQ
+902 TTNVV

-939 QLRQQPSS
+939 QLNGSSQALKLRF

>member
-1 MSILTPGQLQRI
+1 MSILTPAQLQRI
-13 RKFEEGGAAGDQP
+13 RRFQEGGAAVDQP
-26 YVAAVTR
+26 YIAAVTR
-33 QDQFMDPLTQQLLYG
+33 QDEMMDPITQQLLFG
-48 TDGQGGFIPGAF
+48 TDGQDGFIPGAF

-67 FDEEGR
+67 FDSEGR

-85 PDQIQAQQLA
+85 PDQIEAQQLA
-95 RGAVGVQQPFIQE
+95 RGAVGVQEPFIQE
-108 AMSRGQQGIDA
+108 AISRGQQGIDA
-119 LQSGIGGQALASQQA
+119 LQSGIGGQSLASQQA
-134 LQQIQEGSRFALDQ
+134 LRQIQEGSRFALDQ

-153 TDAIGGTQQGRARA
+153 MDAIGGTQQGRARA
-167 IEAEGRLRGD
+167 LEAEARLRGD
-177 LSDITGM
+177 LGDITGM
-184 AQDSTGQY
+184 AQRSTGQY

-234 AVGMSMREREDLS
+234 AVGMGMISKEDLS
-247 RGLAGGENLA
+247 RGLSTGEELA
-257 AQAVAS
+257 SAATAL
-263 QRGRLGLAEQ
+263 QRG
-273 GLKGGIS
+273 
-280 ELGRN
+280 
-285 LTDAIG
+285 
-291 TRMIG
+291 
-296 EQGLSRDL
+296 
-304 AQGSELAARAGASQR
+304 
-319 ARLGLAEA
+319 
-327 GLQSGAG
+327 
-334 ELGRNLTDTIGMRM
+334 
-348 MGQENLSRGL
+348 
-358 SRQEQLAAGAGASQR
+358 
-373 ARLDLAEQ
+373 RLDLAET
-381 GLSGGISRLDRD
+381 GMKGGISQLDRD
-393 LTRQLGAEAQTTG
+393 LTRQLGAESAATG
-406 DFSGQLGEARTQLR
+406 GFGGQIGEARTQLK
-420 NTVEDGFSIGDK
+420 NTVEDGFNIGDK
-432 TSEYFDPYEDQVIQQ
+432 TSEYFDPYEDKVVQQ

-489 AMGRGLAKEVG
+489 AMGRGLAREVG

-526 TASSGLASLAGQEL
+526 AASSGLASLAGQEL
-540 TGERGLIDRAAQ
+540 GAERGLIDRAAQ
-552 ASQQRLGSA
+552 ASQQRY
-561 QSLAGMRQQRAASE
+561 
-575 LGASRDLANTL
+575 
-586 GQTAQQRFGADQQV
+586 
-600 ADAMAQAS
+600 
-608 AQKFGAAQN
+608 GAAQN
-617 IAGMRQQRAA
+617 LAGMQQQRAA
-627 SELGSSRQM
+627 SELGSV
-636 ADILRQDAQT
+636 
-646 RFGAGQQTADA
+646 
-657 LTQAAGQRFGAAQ
+657 
-670 NLAGMRQQRAA
+670 
-681 SELGSGTQ
+681 TQ

-697 AQQRFGAGQQVA
+697 AQQRFGAGQQLA
-709 GQFQQAAGQ
+709 GQVQQAAGQ

-734 QSQLGAQQQLGAQMG
+734 QAQLSAQQQQNQQMG

-764 LMSGAAQQRYGA
+764 LMGGAAQQLYGA
-776 ATGLGQTLAGYG
+776 GTGLGQTLAGYG

-803 NVAGS
+803 GVAGT

-830 QTGYGGFLSGL
+830 QAGYGTFLSGL
-841 GGQAQQAAQQD
+841 GGQAQQAAMQD

-902 QTNVQ
+902 KSTVQ
-907 TQYTPPPSAIQAGL
+907 TQYTPPPNALNAGLAAGL
-921 GTGLAA
+921 GA
-927 LGAIGNFNNPNN
+927 LGTMSNFNNPNN
-939 QLRQQPSS
+939 QLRTY

>member
-1 MSILTPGQLQRI
+1 MSILTPAQLQRI
-13 RKFEEGGAAGDQP
+13 RRFQEGGAAVDQP
-26 YVAAVTR
+26 YIAAVTR
-33 QDQFMDPLTQQLLYG
+33 KDDMMDPITQQLLYG
-48 TDGQGGFIPGAF
+48 TDGQDGFIPGAF

-67 FDEEGR
+67 FDSEGR

-85 PDQIQAQQLA
+85 PDQIEAQQLA

-108 AMSRGQQGIDA
+108 AMSRGQLGIDA
-119 LQSGIGGQALASQQA
+119 LRSGIGGQSLASQQA
-134 LQQIQEGSRFALDQ
+134 LRQIQEGSRFALDQ

-153 TDAIGGTQQGRARA
+153 MDAIGGTQQGRARA
-167 IEAEGRLRGD
+167 LEAEARLRGD
-177 LSDITGM
+177 LGDITGM
-184 AQDSTGQY
+184 AQRSTGQY

-234 AVGMSMREREDLS
+234 AVGMGMISKEDLS
-247 RGLAGGENLA
+247 RGLSTGEELA
-257 AQAVAS
+257 SAATAL
-263 QRGRLGLAEQ
+263 QRG
-273 GLKGGIS
+273 
-280 ELGRN
+280 
-285 LTDAIG
+285 
-291 TRMIG
+291 
-296 EQGLSRDL
+296 
-304 AQGSELAARAGASQR
+304 
-319 ARLGLAEA
+319 
-327 GLQSGAG
+327 
-334 ELGRNLTDTIGMRM
+334 
-348 MGQENLSRGL
+348 
-358 SRQEQLAAGAGASQR
+358 
-373 ARLDLAEQ
+373 RLDLAET
-381 GLSGGISRLDRD
+381 GMAGGISRLDRD
-393 LTRQLGAEAQTTG
+393 LTRQLGAESAATG
-406 DFSGQLGEARTQLR
+406 GFGGQIGEARTQLK
-420 NTVEDGFSIGDK
+420 NTVEDGFNIGDK
-432 TSEYFDPYEDQVIQQ
+432 TSEYFDPYEDKVVQQ

-489 AMGRGLAKEVG
+489 AMGRGLAREVG

-526 TASSGLASLAGQEL
+526 AASSGLASLAGQEL
-540 TGERGLIDRAAQ
+540 GAERGLIDRAAQ
-552 ASQQRLGSA
+552 ASQQRY
-561 QSLAGMRQQRAASE
+561 
-575 LGASRDLANTL
+575 
-586 GQTAQQRFGADQQV
+586 
-600 ADAMAQAS
+600 
-608 AQKFGAAQN
+608 GAAQN
-617 IAGMRQQRAA
+617 LAGMQQQRAA
-627 SELGSSRQM
+627 SELGSV
-636 ADILRQDAQT
+636 
-646 RFGAGQQTADA
+646 
-657 LTQAAGQRFGAAQ
+657 
-670 NLAGMRQQRAA
+670 
-681 SELGSGTQ
+681 TQ

-697 AQQRFGAGQQVA
+697 AQQRFGAGQQLA
-709 GQFQQAAGQ
+709 GQVQQAAGQ

-734 QSQLGAQQQLGAQMG
+734 QSQLSAQQQQNQQMG

-764 LMSGAAQQRYGA
+764 LMGGAAQQLYGA
-776 ATGLGQTLAGYG
+776 GTGLGQTLAGYG

-803 NVAGS
+803 GVAGT

-830 QTGYGGFLSGL
+830 QQGYGGFLSGL
-841 GGQAQQAAQQD
+841 GGQAQQAAMQD

-893 PFVNMSPTG
+893 PFVNMSPTA
-902 QTNVQ
+902 TSSVQ
-907 TQYTPPPSAIQAGL
+907 TQYTPPPSALQAGI
-921 GTGLAA
+921 GTGLAT
-927 LGAIGNFNNPNN
+927 LGALGNFNNPNRY
-939 QLRQQPSS
+939 LRDDRSAPPVAQ

>member
-1 MSILTPGQLQRI
+1 MSILTPAQLQRI
-13 RKFEEGGAAGDQP
+13 RRFQEGGAAGDQP
-26 YVAAVTR
+26 YVASVTR
-33 QDQFMDPLTQQLLYG
+33 QDQMMDPITQQLLFG
-48 TDGQGGFIPGAF
+48 TDGQDGFIPGAF

-67 FDEEGR
+67 FDSEGR

-85 PDQIQAQQLA
+85 PDQIEAQQLA

-119 LQSGIGGQALASQQA
+119 LQTGIGGQSLASQQA
-134 LQQIQEGSRFALDQ
+134 LRQIQEGSRFALDQ

-153 TDAIGGTQQGRARA
+153 MDAISGTQQGRARA
-167 IEAEGRLRGD
+167 LEAEARLRGD
-177 LSDITGM
+177 LGDITGM
-184 AQDSTGQY
+184 AQRSTGQY

-234 AVGMSMREREDLS
+234 AVGMGMISKEDLS
-247 RGLAGGENLA
+247 RGLSTGEELA
-257 AQAVAS
+257 SAATAL
-263 QRGRLGLAEQ
+263 QRG
-273 GLKGGIS
+273 
-280 ELGRN
+280 
-285 LTDAIG
+285 
-291 TRMIG
+291 
-296 EQGLSRDL
+296 
-304 AQGSELAARAGASQR
+304 
-319 ARLGLAEA
+319 
-327 GLQSGAG
+327 
-334 ELGRNLTDTIGMRM
+334 
-348 MGQENLSRGL
+348 
-358 SRQEQLAAGAGASQR
+358 
-373 ARLDLAEQ
+373 RLDLAET
-381 GLSGGISRLDRD
+381 GMKGGISQLDRD
-393 LTRQLGAEAQTTG
+393 LTRQLGAESAATG
-406 DFSGQLGEARTQLR
+406 GFGGQIGEARTQLK
-420 NTVEDGFSIGDK
+420 NTVEDGFNIGDK
-432 TSEYFDPYEDQVIQQ
+432 TSEYFDPYEDKVVQQ

-526 TASSGLASLAGQEL
+526 AASSGLASLAGQEL
-540 TGERGLIDRAAQ
+540 GAERGLIDRAAQ
-552 ASQQRLGSA
+552 ASQQRY
-561 QSLAGMRQQRAASE
+561 
-575 LGASRDLANTL
+575 
-586 GQTAQQRFGADQQV
+586 
-600 ADAMAQAS
+600 
-608 AQKFGAAQN
+608 GAAQN
-617 IAGMRQQRAA
+617 LAGMQQQRAA
-627 SELGSSRQM
+627 SELGSV
-636 ADILRQDAQT
+636 
-646 RFGAGQQTADA
+646 
-657 LTQAAGQRFGAAQ
+657 
-670 NLAGMRQQRAA
+670 
-681 SELGSGTQ
+681 TQ

-697 AQQRFGAGQQVA
+697 AQQRFGAGQQLA
-709 GQFQQAAGQ
+709 GQVQQAAGQ

-734 QSQLGAQQQLGAQMG
+734 QSQLSAQQQQNQQMG
-749 QQAQQQYGAQQGLGS
+749 QQAQQQLSAQQGLGS
-764 LMSGAAQQRYGA
+764 LMGGAAQQLYGA
-776 ATGLGQTLAGYG
+776 GTGLGQTLAGYG

-803 NVAGS
+803 GVAGT

-820 YGAGQALAGA
+820 FGAGQALAGA
-830 QTGYGGFLSGL
+830 QQGYGGFLSGL

-902 QTNVQ
+902 TSNVQ
-907 TQYTPPPSAIQAGL
+907 TQYTPPPSALQAGI
-921 GTGLAA
+921 GTGLAT
-927 LGAIGNFNNPNN
+927 LGALGNFNNPNRY
-939 QLRQQPSS
+939 LRDDRSAPPVAQ

>member
-1 MSILTPGQLQRI
+1 MSILTPAQLQRI
-13 RKFEEGGAAGDQP
+13 RRFQEGGAAVDQP
-26 YVAAVTR
+26 YIAAVSR
-33 QDQFMDPLTQQLLYG
+33 EDQLMDPITQQLLYG
-48 TDGQGGFIPGAF
+48 TDGQDGFIPGAF

-67 FDEEGR
+67 FDSEGR

-85 PDQIQAQQLA
+85 PDQIEAQQLA
-95 RGAVGVQQPFIQE
+95 RGAVGVQEPFLEE
-108 AMSRGQQGIDA
+108 AIRRGQLGIDA
-119 LQSGIGGQALASQQA
+119 LQTGIGGQSLASQQA
-134 LQQIQEGSRFALDQ
+134 LRQIQEGSRFALDQ

-153 TDAIGGTQQGRARA
+153 MDAIGGTQQGRARA
-167 IEAEGRLRGD
+167 LEAEARLRGD
-177 LSDITGM
+177 LGDITGM
-184 AQDSTGQY
+184 AQRSTGQY

-234 AVGMSMREREDLS
+234 AVGMGMISKEDLS
-247 RGLAGGENLA
+247 RGLSTGEELA
-257 AQAVAS
+257 SAATAL
-263 QRGRLGLAEQ
+263 QRG
-273 GLKGGIS
+273 
-280 ELGRN
+280 
-285 LTDAIG
+285 
-291 TRMIG
+291 
-296 EQGLSRDL
+296 
-304 AQGSELAARAGASQR
+304 
-319 ARLGLAEA
+319 
-327 GLQSGAG
+327 
-334 ELGRNLTDTIGMRM
+334 
-348 MGQENLSRGL
+348 
-358 SRQEQLAAGAGASQR
+358 
-373 ARLDLAEQ
+373 RLDLAET
-381 GLSGGISRLDRD
+381 GMAGGISRLDRD
-393 LTRQLGAEAQTTG
+393 LTRQLGAESAATG
-406 DFSGQLGEARTQLR
+406 GFGGQIGEARTQLK
-420 NTVEDGFSIGDK
+420 NTVEDGFNIGDK
-432 TSEYFDPYEDQVIQQ
+432 TSEYFDPYEDKVVQQ

-526 TASSGLASLAGQEL
+526 AASSGLASLAGQEL
-540 TGERGLIDRAAQ
+540 GAERGLIDRAAQ
-552 ASQQRLGSA
+552 ASQQRY
-561 QSLAGMRQQRAASE
+561 
-575 LGASRDLANTL
+575 
-586 GQTAQQRFGADQQV
+586 
-600 ADAMAQAS
+600 
-608 AQKFGAAQN
+608 GAAQN
-617 IAGMRQQRAA
+617 LAGMQQQRAA
-627 SELGSSRQM
+627 SELGSV
-636 ADILRQDAQT
+636 
-646 RFGAGQQTADA
+646 
-657 LTQAAGQRFGAAQ
+657 
-670 NLAGMRQQRAA
+670 
-681 SELGSGTQ
+681 TQ

-697 AQQRFGAGQQVA
+697 AQQRFGAGQQLA
-709 GQFQQAAGQ
+709 GQVQQAAGQ

-764 LMSGAAQQRYGA
+764 LMGGAAQQLYGA
-776 ATGLGQTLAGYG
+776 GTGLGQTLAGYG

-803 NVAGS
+803 GVAGT

-820 YGAGQALAGA
+820 FGAGQQLAGA
-830 QTGYGGFLSGL
+830 QAGYGTFLSGL
-841 GGQAQQAAQQD
+841 GGQAQQAAMQD

-893 PFVNMSPTG
+893 PFVNMNPAGKT
-902 QTNVQ
+902 TVQ
-907 TQYTPPPSAIQAGL
+907 TQYTPPPSALQAGL
-921 GTGLAA
+921 GTGLATLGA
-927 LGAIGNFNNPNN
+927 LGRWNNPNSELPPRLTPEPDN
-939 QLRQQPSS
+939 FNYENRQLRAQ

>member
-26 YVAAVTR
+26 YVASVTR
-33 QDQFMDPLTQQLLYG
+33 QDSMMDPITQQLLYG

-108 AMSRGQQGIDA
+108 AISRGQQGIDA
-119 LQSGIGGQALASQQA
+119 LQSGISGQALASQQA

-234 AVGMSMREREDLS
+234 AVGMGMIGKEDLS
-247 RGLAGGENLA
+247 RGLSRSEELA
-257 AQAVAS
+257 SAAAAS
-263 QRGRLGLAEQ
+263 QRGRLDLAET
-273 GLKGGIS
+273 GMKGGIS
-280 ELGRN
+280 
-285 LTDAIG
+285 
-291 TRMIG
+291 
-296 EQGLSRDL
+296 Q
-304 AQGSELAARAGASQR
+304 
-319 ARLGLAEA
+319 
-327 GLQSGAG
+327 
-334 ELGRNLTDTIGMRM
+334 
-348 MGQENLSRGL
+348 
-358 SRQEQLAAGAGASQR
+358 
-373 ARLDLAEQ
+373 
-381 GLSGGISRLDRD
+381 LDRD
-393 LTRQLGAEAQTTG
+393 LTRQLGAESAATG
-406 DFSGQLGEARTQLR
+406 EFGGQLGEARTQLR
-420 NTVEDGFSIGDK
+420 NTVEDGFNIGDK
-432 TSEYFDPYEDQVIQQ
+432 TSEYFDPYEDRVVQQ

-515 GEDERARQAQR
+515 GEDERAKQAQR

-540 TGERGLIDRAAQ
+540 QGERGLIDRAAQ
-552 ASQQRLGSA
+552 ASQQ
-561 QSLAGMRQQRAASE
+561 QY
-575 LGASRDLANTL
+575 
-586 GQTAQQRFGADQQV
+586 
-600 ADAMAQAS
+600 
-608 AQKFGAAQN
+608 
-617 IAGMRQQRAA
+617 
-627 SELGSSRQM
+627 
-636 ADILRQDAQT
+636 
-646 RFGAGQQTADA
+646 
-657 LTQAAGQRFGAAQ
+657 GAAQ
-670 NLAGMRQQRAA
+670 NLAGMQQQRAA
-681 SELGSGTQ
+681 SELASSTN
-689 LADIYRQG
+689 LANMLGQG

-709 GQFQQAAGQ
+709 GQVQQAAGQ

-788 QQDAAARAAAAQQGM
+788 QQDAAARTAAAQQGM

-820 YGAGQALAGA
+820 FGAGQALAGA

-902 QTNVQ
+902 TTNVQ

-939 QLRQQPSS
+939 QLKN

>member
-1 MSILTPGQLQRI
+1 M
-13 RKFEEGGAAGDQP
+13 
-26 YVAAVTR
+26 
-33 QDQFMDPLTQQLLYG
+33 MDPITQQLLYG

-108 AMSRGQQGIDA
+108 AISRGQQGIDA

-234 AVGMSMREREDLS
+234 AVGMGMIGKEDLS
-247 RGLAGGENLA
+247 RGLSRSEELA
-257 AQAVAS
+257 SAAAAS
-263 QRGRLGLAEQ
+263 QRGRLDLAET
-273 GLKGGIS
+273 GMKGGIS
-280 ELGRN
+280 
-285 LTDAIG
+285 
-291 TRMIG
+291 
-296 EQGLSRDL
+296 Q
-304 AQGSELAARAGASQR
+304 
-319 ARLGLAEA
+319 
-327 GLQSGAG
+327 
-334 ELGRNLTDTIGMRM
+334 
-348 MGQENLSRGL
+348 
-358 SRQEQLAAGAGASQR
+358 
-373 ARLDLAEQ
+373 
-381 GLSGGISRLDRD
+381 LDRD
-393 LTRQLGAEAQTTG
+393 LTRQLGAESAATG
-406 DFSGQLGEARTQLR
+406 EFGGQLGEARTQLR
-420 NTVEDGFSIGDK
+420 NTVEDGFNIGDK
-432 TSEYFDPYEDQVIQQ
+432 TSEYFDPYEDRVVQQ

-515 GEDERARQAQR
+515 GEDERAKQAQR

-540 TGERGLIDRAAQ
+540 QGERGLIDRAAQ
-552 ASQQRLGSA
+552 ASQQ
-561 QSLAGMRQQRAASE
+561 QY
-575 LGASRDLANTL
+575 
-586 GQTAQQRFGADQQV
+586 
-600 ADAMAQAS
+600 
-608 AQKFGAAQN
+608 
-617 IAGMRQQRAA
+617 
-627 SELGSSRQM
+627 
-636 ADILRQDAQT
+636 
-646 RFGAGQQTADA
+646 
-657 LTQAAGQRFGAAQ
+657 GAAQ
-670 NLAGMRQQRAA
+670 NLAGMQQQRAA
-681 SELGSGTQ
+681 SELASSTN
-689 LADIYRQG
+689 LANMLGQG

-709 GQFQQAAGQ
+709 GQVQQAAGQ

-776 ATGLGQTLAGYG
+776 GTGLGQTLAGYG
-788 QQDAAARAAAAQQGM
+788 QQDAAARTAAAQQGM

-902 QTNVQ
+902 TTNVV

>member
-26 YVAAVTR
+26 YVASVTR
-33 QDQFMDPLTQQLLYG
+33 TDSMMDPITQQLLYG
-48 TDGQGGFIPGAF
+48 TDGEGGFIPGAF

-85 PDQIQAQQLA
+85 PDQIRAQELA
-95 RGAVGVQQPFIQE
+95 RGAVGVQKSFIDK
-108 AMSRGQQGIDA
+108 AMGRGQQGIDA
-119 LQSGIGGQALASQQA
+119 LQGGIRSQALASQQA
-134 LQQIQEGSRFALDQ
+134 LGQIQEGSRFALDQ

-153 TDAIGGTQQGRARA
+153 LDALYGTQQGQSRAV
-167 IEAEGRLRGD
+167 EAERRLRGD

-192 IDQLGQQ
+192 IGQLNQQ
-199 AAQGRRATEDFGMDL
+199 ATQGRRAAEDFGMDL

-221 QRSYDEFGRDITD
+221 QRTYDEFGRDITD
-234 AVGMSMREREDLS
+234 AVGMGMIGKEDLS
-247 RGLAGGENLA
+247 RGLSRSEELA
-257 AQAVAS
+257 AAAAAS
-263 QRGRLGLAEQ
+263 QRGRL
-273 GLKGGIS
+273 
-280 ELGRN
+280 
-285 LTDAIG
+285 
-291 TRMIG
+291 
-296 EQGLSRDL
+296 
-304 AQGSELAARAGASQR
+304 
-319 ARLGLAEA
+319 
-327 GLQSGAG
+327 
-334 ELGRNLTDTIGMRM
+334 
-348 MGQENLSRGL
+348 
-358 SRQEQLAAGAGASQR
+358 
-373 ARLDLAEQ
+373 DLAET
-381 GLSGGISRLDRD
+381 GMRGSISQLGRD
-393 LTRQLGAEAQTTG
+393 LTRQLGAEVASTG
-406 DFSGQLGEARTQLR
+406 EFGGQLGEARTQLK

-432 TSEYFDPYEDQVIQQ
+432 TSEYYDPYEDRVVQQ
-447 SIRDASEGL
+447 SIRDATEGL

-465 RDISSGGESAFG
+465 RDIASGGESAFG

-540 TGERGLIDRAAQ
+540 QGERGLIDRAAQ
-552 ASQQRLGSA
+552 ASQQ
-561 QSLAGMRQQRAASE
+561 QY
-575 LGASRDLANTL
+575 
-586 GQTAQQRFGADQQV
+586 
-600 ADAMAQAS
+600 
-608 AQKFGAAQN
+608 
-617 IAGMRQQRAA
+617 
-627 SELGSSRQM
+627 
-636 ADILRQDAQT
+636 
-646 RFGAGQQTADA
+646 
-657 LTQAAGQRFGAAQ
+657 GAAQ

-681 SELGSGTQ
+681 SELASSTN
-689 LADIYRQG
+689 LANMLGQG
-697 AQQRFGAGQQVA
+697 AQQRFGAGQQIA
-709 GQFQQAAGQ
+709 GQVQQAAGQ

-749 QQAQQQYGAQQGLGS
+749 QQAQQQYGAQQGLQS

-776 ATGLGQTLAGYG
+776 GTGLGQALAGYG
-788 QQDAAARAAAAQQGM
+788 QQAAGARTAAGQQGL
-803 NVAGS
+803 NVAGA
-808 LANQYGQ
+808 LANQYNQ

-820 YGAGQALAGA
+820 FGAGQTLGAA
-830 QTGYGGFLSGL
+830 QTGYAGLLSGL
-841 GGQAQQAAQQD
+841 GGQAQQAAQLD
-852 VASLQGIGG
+852 VATMQGIGG
-861 QAQQQRQRE
+861 QAQQLRQRE
-870 LDAQRAGL
+870 LDAQRAAL

-902 QTNVQ
+902 TTNVQ

-921 GTGLAA
+921 GTGLAT

-939 QLRQQPSS
+939 QLNQQPSS

>member
-1 MSILTPGQLQRI
+1 MSILTPAQLQRI
-13 RKFEEGGAAGDQP
+13 RRFQEGGAAVDQP
-26 YVAAVTR
+26 YIAAVTR
-33 QDQFMDPLTQQLLYG
+33 KDDMMDPITQQLLYG
-48 TDGQGGFIPGAF
+48 TDGQDGFIPGAF

-67 FDEEGR
+67 FDSEGR

-85 PDQIQAQQLA
+85 PDQIEAQQLA

-108 AMSRGQQGIDA
+108 AMSRGQLGIDA
-119 LQSGIGGQALASQQA
+119 LRSGIGGQSLASQQA
-134 LQQIQEGSRFALDQ
+134 LRQIQEGSRFALDQ

-153 TDAIGGTQQGRARA
+153 MDAIGGTQQGRARA
-167 IEAEGRLRGD
+167 LEAEARLRGD
-177 LSDITGM
+177 LGDITGM
-184 AQDSTGQY
+184 AQRSTGQY

-234 AVGMSMREREDLS
+234 AVGMGMISKEDLS
-247 RGLAGGENLA
+247 RGLSTGEELA
-257 AQAVAS
+257 SAATAL
-263 QRGRLGLAEQ
+263 QRG
-273 GLKGGIS
+273 
-280 ELGRN
+280 
-285 LTDAIG
+285 
-291 TRMIG
+291 
-296 EQGLSRDL
+296 
-304 AQGSELAARAGASQR
+304 
-319 ARLGLAEA
+319 
-327 GLQSGAG
+327 
-334 ELGRNLTDTIGMRM
+334 
-348 MGQENLSRGL
+348 
-358 SRQEQLAAGAGASQR
+358 
-373 ARLDLAEQ
+373 RLDLAET
-381 GLSGGISRLDRD
+381 GMAGGISRLDRD
-393 LTRQLGAEAQTTG
+393 LTRQLGAESAATG
-406 DFSGQLGEARTQLR
+406 GFGGQIGEARTQLK
-420 NTVEDGFSIGDK
+420 NTVEDGFNIGDK
-432 TSEYFDPYEDQVIQQ
+432 TSEYFDPYEDKVVQQ

-489 AMGRGLAKEVG
+489 AMGRGLAREVG

-526 TASSGLASLAGQEL
+526 AASSGLASLAGQEL
-540 TGERGLIDRAAQ
+540 GAERGLIDRAAQ
-552 ASQQRLGSA
+552 ASQQRY
-561 QSLAGMRQQRAASE
+561 
-575 LGASRDLANTL
+575 
-586 GQTAQQRFGADQQV
+586 
-600 ADAMAQAS
+600 
-608 AQKFGAAQN
+608 GAAQN
-617 IAGMRQQRAA
+617 LAGMQQQRAA
-627 SELGSSRQM
+627 SELGSV
-636 ADILRQDAQT
+636 
-646 RFGAGQQTADA
+646 
-657 LTQAAGQRFGAAQ
+657 
-670 NLAGMRQQRAA
+670 
-681 SELGSGTQ
+681 TQ

-697 AQQRFGAGQQVA
+697 AQQRFGAGQQLA
-709 GQFQQAAGQ
+709 GQVQQAAGQ

-734 QSQLGAQQQLGAQMG
+734 QSQLSAQQQQNQQMG

-764 LMSGAAQQRYGA
+764 LMGGAAQQLYGA
-776 ATGLGQTLAGYG
+776 GTGLGQTLAGYG

-803 NVAGS
+803 GVAGT

-830 QTGYGGFLSGL
+830 QAGYGTFLSGL
-841 GGQAQQAAQQD
+841 GGQAQQAAMQD

-902 QTNVQ
+902 KSTVQ
-907 TQYTPPPSAIQAGL
+907 TQYTPPPSALQAGI
-921 GTGLAA
+921 GTGLAT
-927 LGAIGNFNNPNN
+927 LGALGNFNNPNRY
-939 QLRQQPSS
+939 LRDDRSAPPVAQ

>member
-26 YVAAVTR
+26 YVANVTR
-33 QDQFMDPLTQQLLYG
+33 SDSMMDPITQQLLYG
-48 TDGQGGFIPGAF
+48 TDGTGGFIPGAF

-95 RGAVGVQQPFIQE
+95 RGAVGVQQPFINE
-108 AMSRGQQGIDA
+108 AISRGQQGIDA

-167 IEAEGRLRGD
+167 VEAEGRLRGD

-234 AVGMSMREREDLS
+234 AVGMGMIGKEDLS
-247 RGLAGGENLA
+247 RGLSRSEELA
-257 AQAVAS
+257 SAAAAS
-263 QRGRLGLAEQ
+263 QRGRLDLAET
-273 GLKGGIS
+273 GMKGGIS
-280 ELGRN
+280 
-285 LTDAIG
+285 
-291 TRMIG
+291 
-296 EQGLSRDL
+296 Q
-304 AQGSELAARAGASQR
+304 
-319 ARLGLAEA
+319 
-327 GLQSGAG
+327 
-334 ELGRNLTDTIGMRM
+334 
-348 MGQENLSRGL
+348 
-358 SRQEQLAAGAGASQR
+358 
-373 ARLDLAEQ
+373 
-381 GLSGGISRLDRD
+381 LDRD
-393 LTRQLGAEAQTTG
+393 LTRQLGAESAATG
-406 DFSGQLGEARTQLR
+406 EFGGQLGEARTQLK
-420 NTVEDGFSIGDK
+420 NTVEDGFNIGDK
-432 TSEYFDPYEDQVIQQ
+432 TSEYFDPYEDRVVQQ

-515 GEDERARQAQR
+515 GEDERAKQAQR

-540 TGERGLIDRAAQ
+540 GAERGLIDRAAQ
-552 ASQQRLGSA
+552 ASQQ
-561 QSLAGMRQQRAASE
+561 QY
-575 LGASRDLANTL
+575 
-586 GQTAQQRFGADQQV
+586 
-600 ADAMAQAS
+600 
-608 AQKFGAAQN
+608 
-617 IAGMRQQRAA
+617 
-627 SELGSSRQM
+627 
-636 ADILRQDAQT
+636 
-646 RFGAGQQTADA
+646 
-657 LTQAAGQRFGAAQ
+657 GAAQ
-670 NLAGMRQQRAA
+670 NLAGMQQQRAA
-681 SELGSGTQ
+681 SELASSTN
-689 LADIYRQG
+689 LANMLGQG

-709 GQFQQAAGQ
+709 GQVQQAAGQ

-749 QQAQQQYGAQQGLGS
+749 QQAQQQLSAQQGLGS

-776 ATGLGQTLAGYG
+776 GTGLGQTLAGYG
-788 QQDAAARAAAAQQGM
+788 QQDAAARTAAAQQGM

-820 YGAGQALAGA
+820 LGAGQALAGA
-830 QTGYGGFLSGL
+830 QQGYGGFLSGL

-907 TQYTPPPSAIQAGL
+907 TQYTPPPSALQAGL
-921 GTGLAA
+921 GVGLST
-927 LGAIGNFNNPNN
+927 LGALGNFNNPNN
-939 QLRQQPSS
+939 QLGQQPSS

>member
-26 YVAAVTR
+26 YVASVTR
-33 QDQFMDPLTQQLLYG
+33 QDSMMDPITQQLLYG

-60 RAAERTF
+60 SAAERTF

-108 AMSRGQQGIDA
+108 AISRGQQGIDA

-234 AVGMSMREREDLS
+234 AVGMGMIGKEDLS
-247 RGLAGGENLA
+247 RGLSRSEELA
-257 AQAVAS
+257 SAAAAS
-263 QRGRLGLAEQ
+263 QRGRLDLAET
-273 GLKGGIS
+273 GMKGGIS
-280 ELGRN
+280 
-285 LTDAIG
+285 
-291 TRMIG
+291 
-296 EQGLSRDL
+296 Q
-304 AQGSELAARAGASQR
+304 
-319 ARLGLAEA
+319 
-327 GLQSGAG
+327 
-334 ELGRNLTDTIGMRM
+334 
-348 MGQENLSRGL
+348 
-358 SRQEQLAAGAGASQR
+358 
-373 ARLDLAEQ
+373 
-381 GLSGGISRLDRD
+381 LDRD
-393 LTRQLGAEAQTTG
+393 LTRQLGAESAATG
-406 DFSGQLGEARTQLR
+406 EFGGQLGEARTQLR
-420 NTVEDGFSIGDK
+420 NTVEDGFNIGDK
-432 TSEYFDPYEDQVIQQ
+432 TSEYFDPYEDRVVQQ

-515 GEDERARQAQR
+515 GEDERAKQAQR

-540 TGERGLIDRAAQ
+540 QGERGLIDREAQ
-552 ASQQRLGSA
+552 ASQQ
-561 QSLAGMRQQRAASE
+561 QY
-575 LGASRDLANTL
+575 
-586 GQTAQQRFGADQQV
+586 
-600 ADAMAQAS
+600 
-608 AQKFGAAQN
+608 
-617 IAGMRQQRAA
+617 
-627 SELGSSRQM
+627 
-636 ADILRQDAQT
+636 
-646 RFGAGQQTADA
+646 
-657 LTQAAGQRFGAAQ
+657 GAAQ
-670 NLAGMRQQRAA
+670 NLAGMQQQRAA
-681 SELGSGTQ
+681 SELASSTN
-689 LADIYRQG
+689 LANILGQG

-709 GQFQQAAGQ
+709 GQVQQAAGQ

-788 QQDAAARAAAAQQGM
+788 QQDAAARTAAAQQGM

-820 YGAGQALAGA
+820 FGAGQALAGA

-902 QTNVQ
+902 TTNVQ

>member
-1 MSILTPGQLQRI
+1 MSILTPAQLQRI
-13 RKFEEGGAAGDQP
+13 RRFQEGGAAGDQP
-26 YVAAVTR
+26 YVASVTR
-33 QDQFMDPLTQQLLYG
+33 QDQMMDPITQQLLYG
-48 TDGQGGFIPGAF
+48 TDGQDGFIPGAF

-67 FDEEGR
+67 FDSEGR

-85 PDQIQAQQLA
+85 PDQIEAQQLA

-119 LQSGIGGQALASQQA
+119 LQSGIGGQSLASQQA
-134 LQQIQEGSRFALDQ
+134 LRQIQEGSRFALDQ

-153 TDAIGGTQQGRARA
+153 MDAISGTQQGRARA
-167 IEAEGRLRGD
+167 LEAEARLRGD
-177 LSDITGM
+177 LGDITGM
-184 AQDSTGQY
+184 AQRSTGQY

-234 AVGMSMREREDLS
+234 AVGMGMISKEDLS
-247 RGLAGGENLA
+247 RGLSTGEELA
-257 AQAVAS
+257 SAATAL
-263 QRGRLGLAEQ
+263 QRG
-273 GLKGGIS
+273 
-280 ELGRN
+280 
-285 LTDAIG
+285 
-291 TRMIG
+291 
-296 EQGLSRDL
+296 
-304 AQGSELAARAGASQR
+304 
-319 ARLGLAEA
+319 
-327 GLQSGAG
+327 
-334 ELGRNLTDTIGMRM
+334 
-348 MGQENLSRGL
+348 
-358 SRQEQLAAGAGASQR
+358 
-373 ARLDLAEQ
+373 RLDLAET
-381 GLSGGISRLDRD
+381 GMKGGISQLDRD
-393 LTRQLGAEAQTTG
+393 LTRQLGAESAATG
-406 DFSGQLGEARTQLR
+406 GFGGQIGEARTQLK
-420 NTVEDGFSIGDK
+420 NTVEDGFNIGDK
-432 TSEYFDPYEDQVIQQ
+432 TSEYFDPYEDKVVQQ

-526 TASSGLASLAGQEL
+526 AASSGLASLAGQEL
-540 TGERGLIDRAAQ
+540 GAERGLIDRAAQ
-552 ASQQRLGSA
+552 ASQQRY
-561 QSLAGMRQQRAASE
+561 
-575 LGASRDLANTL
+575 
-586 GQTAQQRFGADQQV
+586 
-600 ADAMAQAS
+600 
-608 AQKFGAAQN
+608 GAAQN
-617 IAGMRQQRAA
+617 LAGMQQQRAA
-627 SELGSSRQM
+627 SELGSV
-636 ADILRQDAQT
+636 
-646 RFGAGQQTADA
+646 
-657 LTQAAGQRFGAAQ
+657 
-670 NLAGMRQQRAA
+670 
-681 SELGSGTQ
+681 TQ

-709 GQFQQAAGQ
+709 GQVQQAAGQ

-734 QSQLGAQQQLGAQMG
+734 QAQLSAQQQQNQQMG

-764 LMSGAAQQRYGA
+764 LMGGAAQQLYGA
-776 ATGLGQTLAGYG
+776 GTGLGQTLAGYG

-803 NVAGS
+803 GVAGT

-820 YGAGQALAGA
+820 FGAGQALAGA
-830 QTGYGGFLSGL
+830 QQGYGGFLSGL

-902 QTNVQ
+902 TSNVQ
-907 TQYTPPPSAIQAGL
+907 TQYTPPPSALQAGI
-921 GTGLAA
+921 GTGLAT
-927 LGAIGNFNNPNN
+927 LGALGNFNNPNRY
-939 QLRQQPSS
+939 LRDDRSAPPVAQ

>member
-13 RKFEEGGAAGDQP
+13 RKFEEGGATGDGS
-26 YVAAVTR
+26 YVANVTR
-33 QDQFMDPLTQQLLYG
+33 SDSMMDPITQQLLYG

-153 TDAIGGTQQGRARA
+153 TDAMGGTQQGRARA
-167 IEAEGRLRGD
+167 VEAEGRLRGD

-234 AVGMSMREREDLS
+234 AVGMGMIGKEDLS
-247 RGLAGGENLA
+247 RGLSRSEELA
-257 AQAVAS
+257 SAAAAS
-263 QRGRLGLAEQ
+263 QRGRLDLAET
-273 GLKGGIS
+273 GMKGGIS
-280 ELGRN
+280 
-285 LTDAIG
+285 
-291 TRMIG
+291 
-296 EQGLSRDL
+296 Q
-304 AQGSELAARAGASQR
+304 
-319 ARLGLAEA
+319 
-327 GLQSGAG
+327 
-334 ELGRNLTDTIGMRM
+334 
-348 MGQENLSRGL
+348 
-358 SRQEQLAAGAGASQR
+358 
-373 ARLDLAEQ
+373 
-381 GLSGGISRLDRD
+381 LDRD
-393 LTRQLGAEAQTTG
+393 LTRQLGAESAATG
-406 DFSGQLGEARTQLR
+406 EFGGQLGEARTQLQ
-420 NTVEDGFSIGDK
+420 NTVEDGFNIGDK
-432 TSEYFDPYEDQVIQQ
+432 TSEYFDPYEDRVVQQ

-515 GEDERARQAQR
+515 GEDERAKQAQR

-540 TGERGLIDRAAQ
+540 QGERGLIDRAAQ
-552 ASQQRLGSA
+552 ASQQ
-561 QSLAGMRQQRAASE
+561 QY
-575 LGASRDLANTL
+575 
-586 GQTAQQRFGADQQV
+586 
-600 ADAMAQAS
+600 
-608 AQKFGAAQN
+608 
-617 IAGMRQQRAA
+617 
-627 SELGSSRQM
+627 
-636 ADILRQDAQT
+636 
-646 RFGAGQQTADA
+646 
-657 LTQAAGQRFGAAQ
+657 GAAQ
-670 NLAGMRQQRAA
+670 NLAGMQQQRAA
-681 SELGSGTQ
+681 SELASSTN
-689 LADIYRQG
+689 LANMLGQG

-709 GQFQQAAGQ
+709 GQVQQAAGQ

-749 QQAQQQYGAQQGLGS
+749 QQAQQQYGAQQGLQS

-776 ATGLGQTLAGYG
+776 GTGLGQTLAGYG
-788 QQDAAARAAAAQQGM
+788 QQDAAARTAAAQQGM

-820 YGAGQALAGA
+820 FGAGQALAGA
-830 QTGYGGFLSGL
+830 QQGYGGFLSGL

-861 QAQQQRQRE
+861 QVQQQRQRE

-902 QTNVQ
+902 TTNVQ
-907 TQYTPPPSAIQAGL
+907 TQYTPPPNALNAGLAAGL
-921 GTGLAA
+921 GA
-927 LGAIGNFNNPNN
+927 LGTVSNFNNPNN
-939 QLRQQPSS
+939 QLGQYPSS

>member
-1 MSILTPGQLQRI
+1 MSILTPAQLQRI
-13 RKFEEGGAAGDQP
+13 RRFQEGGAAVDQP
-26 YVAAVTR
+26 YIAAVTR
-33 QDQFMDPLTQQLLYG
+33 KDDMMDPITQQLLYG
-48 TDGQGGFIPGAF
+48 TDGQDGFIPGAF

-67 FDEEGR
+67 FDSEGR

-108 AMSRGQQGIDA
+108 AMSRGQLGIDA
-119 LQSGIGGQALASQQA
+119 LRSGIGGQSLASQQA
-134 LQQIQEGSRFALDQ
+134 LRQIQEGSRFALDQ

-153 TDAIGGTQQGRARA
+153 MDAIGGTQQGRARA
-167 IEAEGRLRGD
+167 LEAEARLRGD
-177 LSDITGM
+177 LGDITGM
-184 AQDSTGQY
+184 AQRSTGQY

-234 AVGMSMREREDLS
+234 AVGMGMISKEDLS
-247 RGLAGGENLA
+247 RGLSTGEELA
-257 AQAVAS
+257 SAATAL
-263 QRGRLGLAEQ
+263 QRG
-273 GLKGGIS
+273 
-280 ELGRN
+280 
-285 LTDAIG
+285 
-291 TRMIG
+291 
-296 EQGLSRDL
+296 
-304 AQGSELAARAGASQR
+304 
-319 ARLGLAEA
+319 
-327 GLQSGAG
+327 
-334 ELGRNLTDTIGMRM
+334 
-348 MGQENLSRGL
+348 
-358 SRQEQLAAGAGASQR
+358 
-373 ARLDLAEQ
+373 RLDLAET
-381 GLSGGISRLDRD
+381 GMAGGISRLDRD
-393 LTRQLGAEAQTTG
+393 LTRQLGAESAATG
-406 DFSGQLGEARTQLR
+406 GFGGQIGEARTQLK
-420 NTVEDGFSIGDK
+420 NTVEDGFNIGDK
-432 TSEYFDPYEDQVIQQ
+432 TSEYFDPYEDKVVQQ

-489 AMGRGLAKEVG
+489 AMGRGLAREVG

-526 TASSGLASLAGQEL
+526 AASSGLASLAGQEL
-540 TGERGLIDRAAQ
+540 GAERGLIDRAAQ
-552 ASQQRLGSA
+552 ASQQRY
-561 QSLAGMRQQRAASE
+561 
-575 LGASRDLANTL
+575 
-586 GQTAQQRFGADQQV
+586 
-600 ADAMAQAS
+600 
-608 AQKFGAAQN
+608 GAAQN
-617 IAGMRQQRAA
+617 LAGMQQQRAA
-627 SELGSSRQM
+627 SELGSV
-636 ADILRQDAQT
+636 
-646 RFGAGQQTADA
+646 
-657 LTQAAGQRFGAAQ
+657 
-670 NLAGMRQQRAA
+670 
-681 SELGSGTQ
+681 TQ

-697 AQQRFGAGQQVA
+697 AQQRFGAGQQLA
-709 GQFQQAAGQ
+709 GQVQQAAGQ

-734 QSQLGAQQQLGAQMG
+734 QAQLSAQQQQNQQMG

-764 LMSGAAQQRYGA
+764 LMGGAAQQLYGA
-776 ATGLGQTLAGYG
+776 GTGLGQTLAGYG

-803 NVAGS
+803 GVAGT

-830 QTGYGGFLSGL
+830 QQGYGGFLSGL
-841 GGQAQQAAQQD
+841 GGQAQQAAMQD

-902 QTNVQ
+902 KSTVQ
-907 TQYTPPPSAIQAGL
+907 TQYTPPPNALNAGLAAGL
-921 GTGLAA
+921 GA
-927 LGAIGNFNNPNN
+927 LGTMSNFNNPNN
-939 QLRQQPSS
+939 KLRQ